1 MKILI
6 LGGYGTFGGR
16 LARLLADEPGLEL
29 LIAGRSLRRAR
40 EFCVGLSGRAVKR
53 ALVFD
58 RDGDLAA
65 QLAAAWPHLLVD
77 ASGPFQ
83 GYGADPYRVVRACLV
98 QGVDYMDLADGAD
111 FVEGIARFDTEARQ
125 RGLRVLSGVS
135 SFPVLT
141 AAAVEALS
149 SDLAGVRAVTAGIAP
164 TPYAGVGLNVIRAIA
179 GYAGKPVRLVR
190 GGRPA
195 CGNAL
200 TETLRYT
207 IAPPGH
213 RPLRSLR
220 FSLVEVPDLR
230 LLPARW
236 PELESVWIGAGP
248 VPELLHRMLN
258 GLAWLVRWG
267 LLPSLL
273 PLAGLFHWV
282 IGHVGWGEHRGGM
295 FVRVEGVDRQGR
307 LRQRAWDL
315 VAEGDDGPLI
325 PSMAVAALVRRYLA
339 GARPAPG
346 ARPATGELS
355 LADYEDLFRARAI
368 YAGRRELEGSAMIQS
383 EPQYPA
389 HVTPM
394 WKEIGTTN
402 VAFAVAFLIPSIA
415 LALLTPPTGGAINTD
430 LVSISGL
437 TAIFYVYCV
446 GLAGPLA
453 VPTFLLLRRHR
464 LVRWWSALGAGTI
477 IGAIVELVLGL
488 PRVVPDSRVLMAGIC
503 MGAFAAMIF
512 WLIWRLGQAR

>member
-40 EFCVGLSGRAVKR
+40 EFCAGLCGRAAKR
-53 ALVFD
+53 ALEFD
-58 RDGDLAA
+58 RDGELGP

-83 GYGADPYRVVRACLV
+83 DYGDDPYRVVRACLT

-111 FVEGIARFDTEARQ
+111 FVEGIACFDTEARQ
-125 RGLRVLSGVS
+125 RGVRVLSGVS

-149 SDLAGVRAVTAGIAP
+149 ADLAAVRGITAGIAP

-195 CGNAL
+195 FGNAL

-213 RPLRSLR
+213 RPLPGLR

-230 LLPARW
+230 LLPVRW

-248 VPELLHRMLN
+248 VPQLLHRMLN
-258 GLAWLVRWG
+258 GLAWLVRWR

-273 PLAGLFHWV
+273 PLARLFHWV
-282 IGHVGWGEHRGGM
+282 IGHAEWGEHRGGM
-295 FVRVEGVDRQGR
+295 FVRVEGVDHKGQ

-325 PSMAVAALVRRYLA
+325 PAMAVAALVRRCLA
-339 GARPAPG
+339 GRPPAPG
-346 ARPATGELS
+346 ARPATGELD
-355 LADYEDLFRARAI
+355 LADYEELFRSRTI
-368 YAGRRELEGSAMIQS
+368 YAGCRELAGQRRRDQS
-383 EPQYPA
+383 
-389 HVTPM
+389 
-394 WKEIGTTN
+394 
-402 VAFAVAFLIPSIA
+402 
-415 LALLTPPTGGAINTD
+415 
-430 LVSISGL
+430 
-437 TAIFYVYCV
+437 
-446 GLAGPLA
+446 
-453 VPTFLLLRRHR
+453 
-464 LVRWWSALGAGTI
+464 
-477 IGAIVELVLGL
+477 
-488 PRVVPDSRVLMAGIC
+488 
-503 MGAFAAMIF
+503 
-512 WLIWRLGQAR
+512 

>member
-29 LIAGRSLRRAR
+29 LIAGRSLHKAQA
-40 EFCVGLSGRAVKR
+40 FCAGLCGRAAKR
-53 ALVFD
+53 ALLFD
-58 RDGDLAA
+58 RDGELGP

-83 GYGADPYRVVRACLV
+83 DYGDDPYRVVHACLA

-111 FVEGIARFDTEARQ
+111 FVEGVTRFDTEARQ
-125 RGLRVLSGVS
+125 RGVRVLSGVS

-141 AAAVEALS
+141 AAVVGALS
-149 SDLAGVRAVTAGIAP
+149 GDLAQVRRITAGIAP
-164 TPYAGVGLNVIRAIA
+164 SPDAGVGLNVIRAIA
-179 GYAGKPVRLVR
+179 GYAGKDVRLVR
-190 GGRPA
+190 DGRSGT
-195 CGNAL
+195 GNAL

-213 RPLRSLR
+213 RPLPSLL

-236 PELESVWIGAGP
+236 PELEWVWTGAAP

-258 GLAWLVRWG
+258 GLAWLVRWR

-282 IGHVGWGEHRGGM
+282 ISHAGWGEHRGGM
-295 FVRVEGVDRQGR
+295 FVRVEGLDRQGR
-307 LRQRAWDL
+307 ARRRAWDL

-339 GARPAPG
+339 GARPAVG
-346 ARPATGELS
+346 ARPATGELE
-355 LADYEDLFRARAI
+355 LPDYEELFRGRTI
-368 YAGRRELEGSAMIQS
+368 YTGRRELG
-383 EPQYPA
+383 
-389 HVTPM
+389 
-394 WKEIGTTN
+394 
-402 VAFAVAFLIPSIA
+402 
-415 LALLTPPTGGAINTD
+415 D
-430 LVSISGL
+430 
-437 TAIFYVYCV
+437 
-446 GLAGPLA
+446 
-453 VPTFLLLRRHR
+453 
-464 LVRWWSALGAGTI
+464 
-477 IGAIVELVLGL
+477 
-488 PRVVPDSRVLMAGIC
+488 
-503 MGAFAAMIF
+503 
-512 WLIWRLGQAR
+512 GQG